1 MIKTVCFVVI
11 ILCSCISI
19 IYSLETLRV
28 LKKCQRS
35 INSMSNRI
43 EPTCQATFPCNGRNQ
58 LGDCMSGGELF
69 GKSEKCRYYHGRD

>member
-1 MIKTVCFVVI
+1 MIKTVCFIVI

-19 IYSLETLRV
+19 IYSLKTLHV

-35 INSMSNRI
+35 INSMNKRI

-58 LGDCMSGGELF
+58 LGDCMSCGVLF
-69 GKSEKCRYYHGRD
+69 GTDEKCRYYQGRG

>member
-1 MIKTVCFVVI
+1 MIKTVCFIVI

-19 IYSLETLRV
+19 IYSLKTLRV

-35 INSMSNRI
+35 INSMNKRI

-58 LGDCMSGGELF
+58 LGDCMSGGVLF
-69 GKSEKCRYYHGRD
+69 GTSEKCRYYHGRD